1 MAIMNSD
8 PAARGAQ
15 ARTAGGGDLEQSLT
29 AVQQQCEAMLRQMTE
44 MRTELSELTGREK
57 VLRAILERNNEL
69 EPYEER
75 LRKILGK
82 IKMANEPVVAIDSAT
97 LHLEPFPYA
106 VVDHVLPAAFYNALL
121 TGIPPVE
128 MFETKSAGKQHLD
141 VPLSLAPTY
150 SHLVWRGLAGELVPE
165 VIAPRL
171 IDKFRAPLDEWISR
185 NWPDMP
191 PRSVELHGSGGRIM
205 FRRRGYQIRPH
216 RDPKWS
222 FMTCILYLAR
232 PEDNEAWGTQ
242 LYNVVDDQEA
252 HSAAPYWIDEAK
264 CRLVRDVEFKPNRLL
279 VFLNSGGA
287 HGASIPADALPEN
300 LERYIYQFRVG
311 PGVETVAR
319 LRAMLP
325 EERAALWTG
334 KALVDY

>member
-1 MAIMNSD
+1 MNSD
-8 PAARGAQ
+8 PAALRGTQ
-15 ARTAGGGDLEQSLT
+15 SGTGGTDLERSVAT
-29 AVQQQCEAMLRQMTE
+29 VQQQCDALLQQMTTI
-44 MRTELSELTGREK
+44 RAELSELTGRET
-57 VLRAILERNNEL
+57 VLRAVLERNNEL
-69 EPYEER
+69 EPYVER

-82 IKMANEPVVAIDSAT
+82 IKMANEPIVAIDSAT

-106 VVDHVLPAAFYNALL
+106 VIDHVLPSAFYDALL
-121 TGIPPVE
+121 TGLPPVQ
-128 MFETKSAGKQHLD
+128 MFETKPDGKQHLD
-141 VPLSLAPTY
+141 VPLTLAPTY
-150 SHLVWRGLAGELVPE
+150 GHLVWGAMAGELVPQ

-171 IDKFRAPLDEWISR
+171 IEKFRAQLDEWISR
-185 NWPDMP
+185 NWPDVP

-205 FRRRGYQIRPH
+205 FRRRGYRIRPH

-232 PEDNEAWGTQ
+232 PTDSETWGTQ
-242 LYNVVDDQEA
+242 LYEVADDQEA
-252 HSAAPYWIDEAK
+252 RNAAPYWIDEAK
-264 CRLVRDVEFKPNRLL
+264 CRLVNDVEFKPNRLL

-287 HGASIPADALPEN
+287 HGASIPADALPAD

-311 PGVETVAR
+311 PGVEAVAN

-325 EERAALWTG
+325 EERSALWTG